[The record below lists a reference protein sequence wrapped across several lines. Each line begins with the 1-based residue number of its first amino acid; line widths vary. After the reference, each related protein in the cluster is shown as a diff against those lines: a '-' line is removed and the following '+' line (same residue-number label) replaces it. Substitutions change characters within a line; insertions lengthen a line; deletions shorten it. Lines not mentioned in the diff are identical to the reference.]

1 MYQSM
6 REVDTLTI
14 VMQGQKIPFWQML
27 EQIRQTLLEQQLQAT
42 DDRMTLK
49 IAFKLPDG
57 SKCEG
62 QFAEDSSAK
71 VC

>member
-1 MYQSM
+1 
-6 REVDTLTI
+6 
-14 VMQGQKIPFWQML
+14 ML
-27 EQIRQTLLEQQLQAT
+27 EQIRQTLLEQQAT
-42 DDRMTLK
+42 DDRMNLK